1 MWGVS
6 SVMVLSKSTVSS
18 KISSYALFVL
28 SQSWLCL
35 STCFISKTMKCILMK
50 TGPWGLKLK
59 DVSQILFW
67 SLSFE
72 YNSTSPE
79 VSTDLYYFPQNRW
92 LSVQTICYITKIWI
106 SLCINFNWNIFLYG
120 IYFTQHKGK

>member
-1 MWGVS
+1 
-6 SVMVLSKSTVSS
+6 
-18 KISSYALFVL
+18 
-28 SQSWLCL
+28 
-35 STCFISKTMKCILMK
+35 MK

-79 VSTDLYYFPQNRW
+79 VSTDLYYFPQNR
-92 LSVQTICYITKIWI
+92 
-106 SLCINFNWNIFLYG
+106 
-120 IYFTQHKGK
+120 